1 VGLTATNAYGSDTET
16 KNNYVTVTA
25 CPNGPASILPDFYTT
40 LQEAYNHSS
49 NNSVIR
55 ARYKVL
61 NGSLDVNRE
70 NTTVYI
76 YGGYD
81 CPHQNQ
87 LGATTIG
94 TLQLTRGTAV
104 VSDIVIK

>member
-25 CPNGPASILPDFYTT
+25 CSHGPASILPAFYGS
-40 LQEAYNHSS
+40 LQEAYNNSS
-49 NNSVIR
+49 NNSEIR

-61 NGSLDVNRE
+61 GTSLDMNQ
-70 NTTVYI
+70 NWTVYL

-81 CPHQNQ
+81 CDHQNQ
-87 LGATTIG
+87 LGVTTING
-94 TLQLTRGTAV
+94 LTLSKGTAV
-104 VSDIVIK
+104 VRDIVIK